1 MRDFSAVLCD
11 LDGTLI
17 ESEDLHFEAW
27 VILLKRH
34 GHVAEQG
41 WNNRFIGLPDVDAVA
56 GLKAEYPD
64 MAHLGGLL
72 EEKQSIF
79 RELVTKRGKALV
91 YPGVPERLEAF
102 RRAGVK
108 LAVGTNSII
117 RNTRLC
123 LEVGGIGHFF
133 ESIAALDTVPKGK
146 PDPDIYLAAAAGI
159 GVEPGRCLVIEDS
172 IAGIESGRAAG
183 CTVVAVAT
191 TWPAEKI
198 AMADKVFNSTAEA
211 MDWALGKE
219 AR

>member
-27 VILLKRH
+27 VILLGRH
-34 GHVAEQG
+34 GHVAGQG

-56 GLKAEYPD
+56 GLKAEFPD
-64 MAHLGGLL
+64 MAHLDNLL
-72 EEKQSIF
+72 EEKQVIF
-79 RELVTKRGKALV
+79 RDLITKRGKALV
-91 YPGVPERLEAF
+91 YPGVPERLEEF

-117 RNTRLC
+117 KNTRLC

-133 ESIAALDTVPKGK
+133 ESIAALDTVPRGK
-146 PDPDIYLAAAAGI
+146 PEPDIYLAAAAGLGI
-159 GVEPGRCLVIEDS
+159 EPGRCLVIEDS
-172 IAGIESGRAAG
+172 VAGIESGKAAG
-183 CTVVAVAT
+183 CTVVGVTT
-191 TWPAEKI
+191 TWPAERI
-198 AMADKVFNSTAEA
+198 AMAHRVFASTTEA
-211 MDWALGKE
+211 MDWALGKG